1 MFGFDVRAAK
11 VTWTVFLVALLLF
24 VAYLVSSTLLVV
36 AFAVFFSYLLYPLIE
51 LADRFRPKRVS
62 RTVSIAFVFLLVIV
76 LLAIVGTLFGTRIE
90 EQATSLS
97 QQLPA
102 LLKSGSLIDRIPL
115 PDFMAPLR
123 ARILNFLQHQM
134 SAGGDQAMPW
144 AKQFGAGV
152 LHAAGN
158 LIYLVLVPVLSFML
172 IKEAPAMRVSLLAW
186 LKPAKRGLWSK
197 IIADLDLL
205 LSRYVRA
212 VLFLSIATFIS
223 YSIGLSLLGVEYSLL
238 LAGVAAVLEF
248 IPFAGPLAAIML
260 ALLVAG
266 FSGYD
271 HLLWLTMFLVAY
283 RLVQDYV
290 INPYLMSEGVEV
302 SPLMVI
308 IGLLAGEQLGG
319 VVGIFLSVPVMAA
332 ARLVFLRLRDATPAE
347 IGATVAVVE
356 PAVPIM
362 EPAPVPSYEVKR
374 VTPRV

>member
-1 MFGFDVRAAK
+1 MFGFDLRAAK
-11 VTWTVFLVALLLF
+11 AAWTVFLVALLLF
-24 VAYLVSSTLLVV
+24 VAYRVASTLLVV
-36 AFAVFFSYLLYPLIE
+36 LFAVFFSYLLYPLIE
-51 LADRFRPKRVS
+51 LAERFRPRRVP
-62 RTVSIAFVFLLVIV
+62 RAVSIGFVFLLVIALV
-76 LLAIVGTLFGTRIE
+76 AVVGTLFGTRIE
-90 EQATSLS
+90 EQATALS

-115 PDFMAPLR
+115 PDFMEPLR

-134 SAGGDQAMPW
+134 SAGTDQAMPW

-172 IKEAPAMRVSLLAW
+172 IKEAPAMRVGLLAA
-186 LKPAKRGLWSK
+186 LKPGKRGLWSS

-248 IPFAGPLAAIML
+248 IPFAGPLAAIVL

-271 HLLWLTMFLVAY
+271 HLLWLLMFLVAY

-332 ARLVFLRLRDATPAE
+332 TRLVFLRLRDARAAQLEALGPLPPLA
-347 IGATVAVVE
+347 ATEAVSPL
-356 PAVPIM
+356 PAVKP
-362 EPAPVPSYEVKR
+362 
-374 VTPRV
+374 

>member
-24 VAYLVSSTLLVV
+24 VAYLISSTLLVV
-36 AFAVFFSYLLYPLIE
+36 VFAVFFSYLLYPLVE
-51 LADRFRPKRVS
+51 LADRFRPRRVS
-62 RTVSIAFVFLLVIV
+62 RTLSIGAVFLLVIALV
-76 LLAIVGTLFGTRIE
+76 VVVGTLFGTRIE
-90 EQATSLS
+90 QQASSLS

-115 PDFMAPLR
+115 PDFMEPLR
-123 ARILNFLQHQM
+123 ARILAFLQTQM
-134 SAGGDQAMPW
+134 AAGTDQAMPF

-158 LIYLVLVPVLSFML
+158 LIYLVLVPVLSFLL
-172 IKEAPAMRVSLLAW
+172 IKEAPGMRVGLLAM
-186 LKPAKRGLWSK
+186 LKPAKRGLWSG

-212 VLFLSIATFIS
+212 VLILSIATFIA
-223 YSIGLSLLGVEYSLL
+223 YSIAFSLLGVEYSLL

-248 IPFAGPLAAIML
+248 IPFAGPLAAAAL

-266 FSGYD
+266 FTGYE
-271 HLLWLTMFLVAY
+271 HMLWLMMFIAAY

-319 VVGIFLSVPVMAA
+319 VAGIFLSVPVMAA
-332 ARLVFLRLRDATPAE
+332 ARLVFLRLREARAKEAAPDSAPD
-347 IGATVAVVE
+347 
-356 PAVPIM
+356 
-362 EPAPVPSYEVKR
+362 PAPVRIIS
-374 VTPRV
+374 

>member
-36 AFAVFFSYLLYPLIE
+36 VFAVFFSYLLYPLVE
-51 LADRFRPKRVS
+51 LADRFRPRRVS
-62 RTVSIAFVFLLVIV
+62 RTLSIGAVFLLVIALV
-76 LLAIVGTLFGTRIE
+76 VVAGTLFGTRIE
-90 EQATSLS
+90 QQASSLS

-115 PDFMAPLR
+115 PDFMEPLR
-123 ARILNFLQHQM
+123 ARILAFLQGQM
-134 SAGGDQAMPW
+134 AAGTDQAMPF

-158 LIYLVLVPVLSFML
+158 LIYLVLVPVLSFLL
-172 IKEAPAMRVSLLAW
+172 IKEAPAMRVGLLAM
-186 LKPAKRGLWSK
+186 LKPGQRGLWSG

-212 VLFLSIATFIS
+212 VLILSIATFIA
-223 YSIGLSLLGVEYSLL
+223 YSIAFSLLGVEYSLL

-248 IPFAGPLAAIML
+248 IPFAGPLAAAAL

-266 FSGYD
+266 FTGYD
-271 HLLWLTMFLVAY
+271 HMLWLLMFIAAY

-319 VVGIFLSVPVMAA
+319 VAGIFLSVPVMAA
-332 ARLVFLRLRDATPAE
+332 ARLVFLRLREVRAAE
-347 IGATVAVVE
+347 
-356 PAVPIM
+356 AVPV
-362 EPAPVPSYEVKR
+362 PAPVRNVGEGVG
-374 VTPRV
+374 

>member
-51 LADRFRPKRVS
+51 LTDRFRPRRVS

-76 LLAIVGTLFGTRIE
+76 LLAVGGTLFGTQIE
-90 EQATSLS
+90 QQATTLS

-115 PDFMAPLR
+115 PDFMEPLR
-123 ARILNFLQHQM
+123 ARILSFLQHQM
-134 SAGGDQAMPW
+134 TAGSDQAMPW

-186 LKPAKRGLWSK
+186 MKPAKRGLWSR

-223 YSIGLSLLGVEYSLL
+223 YSVGLSLLGVEYSLL

-271 HLLWLTMFLVAY
+271 HMLWLVIFLVAY

-332 ARLVFLRLRDATPAE
+332 ARLVFLRVRDARAAE
-347 IGATVAVVE
+347 VAATAAVVE
-356 PAVPIM
+356 STPPT
-362 EPAPVPSYEVKR
+362 PTPVPTYEVQR
-374 VTPRV
+374 VTPSV